1 MMDRG
6 RPRLDA
12 SPSYPSST
20 SKSPS
25 SRQQVAAPKLEPV
38 KRKPVPSSA
47 SSLKGRVP
55 SLSSGGVVVA
65 VGEEDTGDYK
75 PTDPNRQSFLQ
86 GPPALLPP
94 SIISP
99 PLQVRDLDQF
109 PRGYSPRGPQP
120 PQSEYFPPVNA
131 ENRQPSPRPQR
142 ARQASESRL
151 HEATWAKAVP
161 NNLGLQRAMSLHP
174 SNRPANNDYES
185 SDPTII
191 TKTPRSPGPNKLTSF
206 FGWKT
211 SSPIAEGSPTTYSDG
226 SPSPALPSPLSPSP
240 HSITSSSKSTSRATD
255 ISKANGNMA
264 TQYFADTGFPLPP
277 GADGTGPLNDA
288 DEELREVSTELAGSI
303 RRELELED
311 LVDQLRLEASQGPE
325 LGRRTSDYFSD
336 SGSGS
341 YRYPLSD
348 AGAGKGDDLA
358 KLRRISEQEKA
369 QFKLNLTQKLQDER
383 DQRKGLENHVS
394 ELGKQLANVGEERA
408 LYSAVTTKVHDLES
422 SLEDHRRRL
431 QEERQAK
438 TNFEDLLTALRGEI
452 SQHRDERDNLRDE
465 VVPQMQ
471 ARLERFE
478 EEAIEL
484 QKLTYDN
491 ARMQQELQ
499 SLKNENS
506 TLMNNRRLQLEMQNH
521 GSLFNSIAEEEG
533 QSDVQG
539 SGMGLTRSG
548 SIPGQRGGLSRAG
561 TLKRSNSVSNK
572 ERESRD
578 SLADRVKDIEMQRD
592 ALHRALKSLL
602 DRQNY
607 QKIEHEK
614 RMRNLEAER
623 DRALQNQSPRRMG
636 YEKEVTGLRHEINQL
651 RRRAEDASMQKY
663 HIEKG
668 LGGLKKDL
676 DRAEQETGSLRKVL
690 QEHDILIPEITGR
703 SSPDAATG
711 VHATSAS
718 LERAYRDLQV
728 TQAMSITKLREL
740 HGGAPSSA
748 EDADTAATMDKLLKS
763 MNDAEAER
771 DYAKKQA
778 AIFRAQAESLM
789 EAESFHTGE
798 KTGLVNQLRASADRV
813 EALSS
818 QVRLQLESNASLRQR
833 LAEAVGRGEEAQKNS
848 TTRINSMQGKL
859 KNLEDKL
866 MNAQQHSEEAFA
878 QHEEEVRDIRE
889 SHNQQLQRLKTG
901 LKTPTVFSS
910 SVANSPLSPKTMFG
924 GRSPKLDRT
933 TTGLGMSLDEALKT
947 EFLEKRVAELERA
960 LGEADQE
967 MEEVVGRM
975 NQAQIEVMELQ
986 SARDEAMRQTRKL
999 QAAINAERETVDKL
1013 MK

>member
-1 MMDRG
+1 
-6 RPRLDA
+6 
-12 SPSYPSST
+12 
-20 SKSPS
+20 
-25 SRQQVAAPKLEPV
+25 
-38 KRKPVPSSA
+38 
-47 SSLKGRVP
+47 
-55 SLSSGGVVVA
+55 
-65 VGEEDTGDYK
+65 
-75 PTDPNRQSFLQ
+75 
-86 GPPALLPP
+86 
-94 SIISP
+94 
-99 PLQVRDLDQF
+99 
-109 PRGYSPRGPQP
+109 
-120 PQSEYFPPVNA
+120 
-131 ENRQPSPRPQR
+131 
-142 ARQASESRL
+142 
-151 HEATWAKAVP
+151 
-161 NNLGLQRAMSLHP
+161 MSLHP
-174 SNRPANNDYES
+174 SNRPTNTDYES
-185 SDPTII
+185 SDPTVI

-211 SSPIAEGSPTTYSDG
+211 SSPIAEVSPTTYSEG
-226 SPSPALPSPLSPSP
+226 SHSPALPSPLSPSP
-240 HSITSSSKSTSRATD
+240 HSITSSSKSIPRTTEV
-255 ISKANGNMA
+255 SKENGNMG
-264 TQYFADTGFPLPP
+264 TQYFPGTGFPVPP
-277 GADGTGPLNDA
+277 GADGTGQFNDV
-288 DEELREVSTELAGSI
+288 DEELREVSMELAGSI

-311 LVDQLRLEASQGPE
+311 LVDQLRLEASQGPD

-341 YRYPLSD
+341 YRYPMSD

-369 QFKLNLTQKLQDER
+369 QFKVNLTQKLQDER
-383 DQRKGLENHVS
+383 DQRKALENHVQQ
-394 ELGKQLANVGEERA
+394 LGKQMANVSIARATPCPILLTGRQMDEERG
-408 LYSAVTTKVHDLES
+408 LYSSVVTKVQDLEA

-431 QEERQAK
+431 QEERRAK
-438 TNFEDLLTALRGEI
+438 TNFEDLLTALRGEF

-465 VVPQMQ
+465 VVPQLK
-471 ARLERFE
+471 ARVEGLEG
-478 EEAIEL
+478 EAAEH
-484 QKLTYDN
+484 QDLTYEY

-499 SLKNENS
+499 SLKNENT
-506 TLMNNRRLQLEMQNH
+506 TLITNRRLQQETQNH
-521 GSLFNSIAEEEG
+521 SPQFGSIAEEVVP
-533 QSDVQG
+533 SDMQG
-539 SGMGLTRSG
+539 SGTGLSRSG
-548 SIPGQRGGLSRAG
+548 SVAGQRGGLTRAP
-561 TLKRSNSVSNK
+561 TMKRSNSVSTK
-572 ERESRD
+572 ERESRE
-578 SLADRVKDIEMQRD
+578 SLADRVKDIELQRD

-602 DRQNY
+602 ERQNY
-607 QKIEHEK
+607 QKNEHEK
-614 RMRNLEAER
+614 KVRNLEIER
-623 DRALQNQSPRRMG
+623 DRALQNQSPRRTG
-636 YEKEVTGLRHEINQL
+636 YEKEVTSLRFEINQL

-676 DRAEQETGSLRKVL
+676 DRAEQETSSLRKVL
-690 QEHDILIPEITGR
+690 QEHDILIPEMSDR
-703 SSPDAATG
+703 SSPDATTG
-711 VHATSAS
+711 SHATSAS

-740 HGGAPSSA
+740 HRGAPSSA
-748 EDADTAATMDKLLKS
+748 EDADTAATMDRLLKS

-789 EAESFHTGE
+789 EADSFHTGE
-798 KTGLVNQLRASADRV
+798 NVGLVNQLRASADRV

-878 QHEEEVRDIRE
+878 QHEEEVREIRE

-901 LKTPTVFSS
+901 LKTPTVFSL
-910 SVANSPLSPKTMFG
+910 ANSPSSPKAMFG

-933 TTGLGMSLDEALKT
+933 TTGLGISLDEALKT

-960 LGEADQE
+960 LGEADRE

-986 SARDEAMRQTRKL
+986 SARYVQKTIDAL
-999 QAAINAERETVDKL
+999 
-1013 MK
+1013 

>member
-1 MMDRG
+1 MG
-6 RPRLDA
+6 
-12 SPSYPSST
+12 
-20 SKSPS
+20 
-25 SRQQVAAPKLEPV
+25 
-38 KRKPVPSSA
+38 
-47 SSLKGRVP
+47 
-55 SLSSGGVVVA
+55 
-65 VGEEDTGDYK
+65 
-75 PTDPNRQSFLQ
+75 
-86 GPPALLPP
+86 
-94 SIISP
+94 
-99 PLQVRDLDQF
+99 
-109 PRGYSPRGPQP
+109 
-120 PQSEYFPPVNA
+120 
-131 ENRQPSPRPQR
+131 
-142 ARQASESRL
+142 
-151 HEATWAKAVP
+151 
-161 NNLGLQRAMSLHP
+161 
-174 SNRPANNDYES
+174 
-185 SDPTII
+185 
-191 TKTPRSPGPNKLTSF
+191 
-206 FGWKT
+206 
-211 SSPIAEGSPTTYSDG
+211 
-226 SPSPALPSPLSPSP
+226 
-240 HSITSSSKSTSRATD
+240 
-255 ISKANGNMA
+255 
-264 TQYFADTGFPLPP
+264 TQYFAGTGFPVPP
-277 GADGTGPLNDA
+277 GAEGTGQFNDV

-383 DQRKGLENHVS
+383 DQRKMLENHVQQ
-394 ELGKQLANVGEERA
+394 LGRQLANVSMVRVTACYRSLIDGQMDEERA
-408 LYSAVTTKVHDLES
+408 SYSTVSTQVRDLES

-431 QEERQAK
+431 QEERRAK

-465 VVPQMQ
+465 VVPQLK
-471 ARLERFE
+471 ARLEGLE
-478 EEAIEL
+478 GEATEH
-484 QKLTYDN
+484 QKLIYDN

-506 TLMNNRRLQLEMQNH
+506 TLVKQNH
-521 GSLFNSIAEEEG
+521 GSQFNSIAEEEG
-533 QSDVQG
+533 HSDMQG
-539 SGMGLTRSG
+539 SGTGLTRSG
-548 SIPGQRGGLSRAG
+548 SIAGQRGGLSRAS
-561 TLKRSNSVSNK
+561 TIKRSNSVSNK

-607 QKIEHEK
+607 QKAEHEK
-614 RMRNLEAER
+614 RMRNVEIER

-690 QEHDILIPEITGR
+690 QEHDILIPEISGR
-703 SSPDAATG
+703 SSPDATTG
-711 VHATSAS
+711 AHATSAS

-728 TQAMSITKLREL
+728 TQAMSINRLREL

-789 EAESFHTGE
+789 EAETFHTGE
-798 KTGLVNQLRASADRV
+798 NAGLVNQLRASADRV

-878 QHEEEVRDIRE
+878 QHEEEVQEIRE

-901 LKTPTVFSS
+901 LKTPTVFSIS
-910 SVANSPLSPKTMFG
+910 AANSPLSPKTMFG
-924 GRSPKLDRT
+924 GRSPRLDRT

-947 EFLEKRVAELERA
+947 EFLEKRVAELERV
-960 LGEADQE
+960 LGEADLE

-986 SARDEAMRQTRKL
+986 SARYVPSNL
-999 QAAINAERETVDKL
+999 
-1013 MK
+1013 